1 MYKLKH
7 NINPPVTFL
16 PTEEEEANMCSEIKA
31 IPMSLYRKQI
41 LLSILFPIV
50 EPNFEIEK

>member
-16 PTEEEEANMCSEIKA
+16 PTEEEANMCSEIKA

-50 EPNFEIEK
+50 EPNFGIEK

>member
-16 PTEEEEANMCSEIKA
+16 PTKEEANMCSEIKA
-31 IPMSLYRKQI
+31 IPMSLHRKQI
-41 LLSILFPIV
+41 VLSILFPIV
-50 EPNFEIEK
+50 EPNFGIEK